1 MKIRIPITNKTI
13 NVDCPSLRIEDGDPE
28 LLRKN
33 LEQNSFLPEE
43 NLAPIKKK
51 LRHCTVGACAHFPD
65 GECRLFTITDDMG
78 KALYNQFPP
87 CVEKMLRDIGSEIID
102 DIRDGKIKVEM
113 K

>member
-1 MKIRIPITNKTI
+1 MKIKIPITNKTI
-13 NVDCPSLRIEDGDPE
+13 EVSCPSLQMGDGDAE

-33 LEQNSFLPEE
+33 LEQNSFLPAE

-51 LRHCTVGACAHFPD
+51 LRQCTVGMCNHFPD
-65 GECRLFTITDDMG
+65 GECRLFTIMDDMG
-78 KALYNQFPP
+78 KPLYNQFPP

-102 DIRDGKIKVEM
+102 DIRDGKIRVEM